1 MEKFNYSELP
11 NTILLGLNK
20 EVVNSLAAFYSAET
34 DRYEPLRGNVNTFM
48 PTIDDFSKR
57 RGKRILS
64 GIVSLME
71 PMPIVTMVKVLDNG
85 FCLVFRCK
93 NVNNEIVDF
102 ILNYGNKYDFSPR
115 IVAIKNGKAK
125 VSKFDFNG
133 SGITFEPSEY
143 EENEYCIKM
152 LDEAINKYE
161 EQQSHKKV
169 KKYRR

>member
-1 MEKFNYSELP
+1 MKEFDYSELP
-11 NTILLGLNK
+11 NTILFGLNK
-20 EVVNSLAAFYSAET
+20 EVVNGLAVFYSAET
-34 DRYEPLRGNVNTFM
+34 DRYEPLRGNVNTFV
-48 PTIDDFSKR
+48 PTIDDFSRK

-71 PMPIVTMVKVLDNG
+71 PMPRVIMVKVLDNG
-85 FCLVFRCK
+85 FYLVFRCK
-93 NVNNEIVDF
+93 NVNNETVDF
-102 ILNYGNKYDFSPR
+102 ILNYGRKYDFSPR

-143 EENEYCIKM
+143 EENEYCMKI
-152 LDEAINKYE
+152 LDETINKYE
-161 EQQSHKKV
+161 EQQSYKKV